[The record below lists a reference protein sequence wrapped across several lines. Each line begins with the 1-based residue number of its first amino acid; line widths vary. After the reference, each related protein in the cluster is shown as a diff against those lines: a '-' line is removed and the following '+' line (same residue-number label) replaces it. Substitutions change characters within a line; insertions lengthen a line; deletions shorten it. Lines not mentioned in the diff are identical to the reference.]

1 LVSAGSDAWRNE
13 GPCDAGDDGM
23 PLIVNQHGPEMER
36 ELLAHWSR
44 PDVISPPEWAPRWI
58 WPADVDVLLTT
69 QSGWD
74 GAPEYPVPGFDC
86 LRWVQLD
93 SVGVD
98 RYPHWLLRAPLV
110 ANARGANAAPI
121 AEYVMSAIL
130 AFEKRFDEARVRRPE
145 EWGHV
150 RMGRLEG
157 RILGLAG
164 FGAVGAAIASRAQA
178 FGMRV
183 AAFRRSR
190 WQREPHDVLPVE
202 SIDELAAISDH
213 LVLACPLTRETRNM
227 INARVLSSA
236 RRGMQLINVSSGSL
250 IEESALLLALADGTV
265 ERAVLDVTTPEPLPR
280 KHPFYT
286 HDRIRLTPHI
296 AAVSPNNSVRMRRI
310 VLDNLSAFV
319 HGEPLSNL
327 VDPDRGY

>member
-1 LVSAGSDAWRNE
+1 
-13 GPCDAGDDGM
+13 
-23 PLIVNQHGPEMER
+23 
-36 ELLAHWSR
+36 
-44 PDVISPPEWAPRWI
+44 
-58 WPADVDVLLTT
+58 
-69 QSGWD
+69 
-74 GAPEYPVPGFDC
+74 
-86 LRWVQLD
+86 
-93 SVGVD
+93 
-98 RYPHWLLRAPLV
+98 
-110 ANARGANAAPI
+110 
-121 AEYVMSAIL
+121 
-130 AFEKRFDEARVRRPE
+130 
-145 EWGHV
+145 
-150 RMGRLEG
+150 
-157 RILGLAG
+157 
-164 FGAVGAAIASRAQA
+164 
-178 FGMRV
+178 
-183 AAFRRSR
+183 
-190 WQREPHDVLPVE
+190 
-202 SIDELAAISDH
+202 
-213 LVLACPLTRETRNM
+213 M